1 MSSTSPIDFAS
12 LMAPVCL
19 ALLGEPQEKHR
30 GGMQWRYGTHGS
42 LRVEIDKG
50 VFEDHETG
58 QKGGTLKIIEC
69 RGGMDKPRAM
79 AWMRDQRIIADQ
91 PKPASK
97 RIVVTYDY
105 TNANRDLLF
114 QVVRYEPKDF
124 CQRRPDGKGGWIW
137 KMAGVQLVPYR
148 LPEVIGAIKQKH
160 TIFIAEGEKG
170 VQSSN

>member
-1 MSSTSPIDFAS
+1 MEHEPGRREGGASGGGAAMSSSTSPIDFAS

-69 RGGMDKPRAM
+69 RGGMDRPRAM

-97 RIVVTYDY
+97 RIVATYDY
-105 TNANRDLLF
+105 TNANGDLLF
-114 QVVRYEPKDF
+114 QVVSYEPKDF
-124 CQRRPDGKGGWIW
+124 RQRRADGVLENGGRP
-137 KMAGVQLVPYR
+137 AGSVSTSR
-148 LPEVIGAIKQKH
+148 SDRSH
-160 TIFIAEGEKG
+160 
-170 VQSSN
+170 

>member
-1 MSSTSPIDFAS
+1 MSSSTSPIDFAT

-69 RGGMDKPRAM
+69 RGGMDKPRA
-79 AWMRDQRIIADQ
+79 
-91 PKPASK
+91 KPPRNRNRPENGLRQQKTAPGCP
-97 RIVVTYDY
+97 RAVT
-105 TNANRDLLF
+105 RLLA
-114 QVVRYEPKDF
+114 E
-124 CQRRPDGKGGWIW
+124 
-137 KMAGVQLVPYR
+137 VPS
-148 LPEVIGAIKQKH
+148 LLLK
-160 TIFIAEGEKG
+160 
-170 VQSSN
+170 